1 MLEKFLNKEVK
12 ILILPV
18 GRGMLEVEEG
28 IITSAD
34 DKFIEINNEKLINI
48 LHVYQIKL
56 K

>member
-12 ILILPV
+12 
-18 GRGMLEVEEG
+18 MLVLSGGGHVQVEEG

-34 DKFIEINNEKLINI
+34 DKFIELNNEKLINI
-48 LHVYQIKL
+48 LHIYQIRL